1 VTPLPVPRGVALA
14 RLQDI
19 PNTSAVVVYVGEG
32 DAPVSLILTRQGEAI
47 ACFRNRCAHANYP
60 LQRAD
65 GRIVVQEGRYL
76 VCAAHG
82 ASYTLSDGACAGGPC
97 NGDGL
102 ERIAIVVRDGVV
114 FTA

>member
-1 VTPLPVPRGVALA
+1 MTPLSVPRGVALA
-14 RLQDI
+14 PLEDV
-19 PNTSAVVVYVGEG
+19 PSAAAIVVYAGEG
-32 DAPVSLILTRQGEAI
+32 DTRVSLILTRQSEAI
-47 ACFRNRCAHANYP
+47 ACFRNRCAHASYP

>member
-1 VTPLPVPRGVALA
+1 MTPLPVPRGVALVRRDDVPDA
-14 RLQDI
+14 
-19 PNTSAVVVYVGEG
+19 SALVVYAGEG
-32 DAPVSLILTRQGEAI
+32 DARVSLVLTRRGESI
-47 ACFRNRCAHANYP
+47 SCFRNRCAHANYP

-76 VCAAHG
+76 VCGAHG
-82 ASYTLSDGACAGGPC
+82 ASYTLEDGACAGGPC

-102 ERIAIVVRDGVV
+102 ERVAIVLRDGVV

>member
-1 VTPLPVPRGVALA
+1 VTPLSAPRGAELA
-14 RLQDI
+14 RLRDVPDAAAI
-19 PNTSAVVVYVGEG
+19 VVYAGEG
-32 DAPVSLILTRQGEAI
+32 DARVSLILTRQGDAI

-65 GRIVVQEGRYL
+65 GRIVVQEARYL

>member
-1 VTPLPVPRGVALA
+1 MTPVSVPRGVALA
-14 RLQDI
+14 RSDDVPDSGAI
-19 PNTSAVVVYVGEG
+19 VVHTGEG
-32 DAPVSLILTRQGEAI
+32 DAGVALILTKHDKGVS
-47 ACFRNRCAHANYP
+47 CFRNRCAHANYP

-82 ASYTLSDGACAGGPC
+82 ASYTLTEGACAGGPC

-102 ERIAIVVRDGVV
+102 ERVAIIVRDGVV

>member
-1 VTPLPVPRGVALA
+1 MTPLAAPRGVALA
-14 RLQDI
+14 RREDV
-19 PNTSAVVVYVGEG
+19 PDAGAVVVYAGDG
-32 DAPVSLILTRQGEAI
+32 DARVSLILTRQGDAL

-65 GRIVVQEGRYL
+65 GRIVVHEARYL

-82 ASYTLSDGACAGGPC
+82 ASYTLTDGACAGGPC

-102 ERIAIVVRDGVV
+102 ERIAIAVRDGVV

>member
-1 VTPLPVPRGVALA
+1 VTPLRVPRGVALA
-14 RLQDI
+14 QCGDVPDAGAI
-19 PNTSAVVVYVGEG
+19 VVYAGEG
-32 DAPVSLILTRQGEAI
+32 DARVSLILTRRGESV

-65 GRIVVQEGRYL
+65 GRIVVQEARYL

-82 ASYTLSDGACAGGPC
+82 ASYTLDEGACAGGPC
-97 NGDGL
+97 NGEGL
-102 ERIAIVVRDGVV
+102 ERVAIVVRDGVV